1 MLAEEN
7 KATIRRLTDS
17 FNRHDLSVVDELVT
31 IDYIDNGP
39 FDGQAPGR
47 EGMKQAHRNFYTGFP
62 DIYETI
68 DDIFAEDD
76 RVVVRWTCRGTHTGP
91 FAGIPATGK
100 QVEVTGIDIYRL
112 VNGQVAENW
121 HNVDAL
127 SLLDQIG
134 HGPSIGAGIVLGYI
148 KRIVQRG
155 KNIIRP
161 RPSQQHNEQR

>member
-1 MLAEEN
+1 MSAEEN
-7 KATIRRLTDS
+7 KAIIRRLTDS
-17 FNRHDLSVVDELVT
+17 FNRQDMSVINELVA
-31 IDYIDNGP
+31 INYVDNGP

-47 EGMKQAHRNFYTGFP
+47 EGMKQAHHNFYTGFP

-76 RVVVRWTCRGTHTGP
+76 RVVVRWTCRGTHKGT

-100 QVEVTGIDIYRL
+100 RVEVTGIDIYRL

-127 SLLDQIG
+127 GLLAQIG
-134 HGPSIGAGIVLGYI
+134 YGPSIGVGIILGRI
-148 KRIVQRG
+148 KQILQRG
-155 KNIIRP
+155 KNIIM
-161 RPSQQHNEQR
+161 SQRTQQQNE